1 MTRPTQTGRVFALDN
16 LRAALVVLVVVH
28 HVALV
33 YSAFAPFYWVEPPV
47 ANPAAFLILGLFVLF
62 NQAWFMSALFF
73 IAGYFTPDSYDHKGA
88 RSFVNGRLLRL
99 GVPLVIGMLV
109 IEPIAR
115 IGFFL
120 LPSQLTGITAP
131 LSWAAYPEMIGLGP
145 LWFVAM
151 LLVFSLFYALWR
163 QLIGKSAPRG
173 ERRSPTPWE
182 VRLGVLALALVAYFW
197 RMLVPIGQDVS
208 FYGNMLSFPTIAY
221 LPHYILM
228 FIVGIL
234 AKRNRWLPGVRKE
247 QAWEG
252 VIASV
257 IATIVLLPWAISGSF
272 FLLGFS
278 PGAEFTGHGT
288 WQSALYALW
297 DATLA
302 VGLLTAVLALFTGL
316 LNHEGPVWRFFARQ
330 SYATYLTHIVVVTF
344 LAYGLSGLQWP
355 ALVKFVLL
363 AVIAVPLSFGL
374 SYVIRLIPGV
384 KRIV

>member
-1 MTRPTQTGRVFALDN
+1 MTRPTQTGRIFAIDN
-16 LRAALVVLVVVH
+16 LRAALVALVVVH

-33 YSAFAPFYWVEPPV
+33 YSASAPFYWVEPPV
-47 ANPAAFLILGLFVLF
+47 GDPAASLILALFVLI

-73 IAGYFTPDSYDHKGA
+73 VAGYFAPDSYDHRGA
-88 RSFVNGRLLRL
+88 RGFVSGRLVRL

-109 IEPIAR
+109 VEPIAR
-115 IGFFL
+115 IGLFL
-120 LPSQLTGITAP
+120 MPSQQTGITTP

-151 LLVFSLFYALWR
+151 LLVFSLLYALWR
-163 QLIGKSAPRG
+163 RVIGKSVPLTA
-173 ERRSPTPWE
+173 RRSPTPWE
-182 VRLGVLALALVAYFW
+182 VRLAILALALCTYFW

-208 FYGNMLSFPTIAY
+208 LYGDMLSFPTIAY
-221 LPHYILM
+221 LPHYILT

-234 AKRNRWLPGVRKE
+234 AKRNRWLPGVRKGE
-247 QAWEG
+247 AWQG
-252 VIASV
+252 VVASV
-257 IATIVLLPWAISGSF
+257 IATIVFLPWALSGSF

-278 PGAEFTGHGT
+278 PGAEFAGHGT

-316 LNHEGPVWRFFARQ
+316 LKHEGPVWRFFARQ

-344 LAYGLSGLQWP
+344 IAYGLSGLQAP
-355 ALVKFVLL
+355 VLVKFLL
-363 AVIAVPLSFGL
+363 VALIAVPVAFGL
-374 SYVIRLIPGV
+374 AYVIRMIPGV
-384 KRIV
+384 KRVV